1 MYVSVSVDLFSNTA
15 ASRTL
20 KKKKKE
26 KGEADSELAVT
37 HNTAEGQ

>member
-20 KKKKKE
+20 KKKKRKE
-26 KGEADSELAVT
+26 KQIQ
-37 HNTAEGQ
+37 NWR

>member
-20 KKKKKE
+20 KKKKE